1 MLLRQLPP
9 LAADGPHVRRRVLP
23 IDLQRFGIML
33 VFPLMLHVS
42 DVFVFEVIGMAL
54 QAFQIIFS
62 VP

>member
-42 DVFVFEVIGMAL
+42 DVFVFIL
-54 QAFQIIFS
+54 KFLYQQ
-62 VP
+62 